1 MGLGIAPEHC
11 PYDLTG
17 LKWHAITGS
26 SGSNMKMP
34 ILVLGVVVLIAGIGT
49 WGYLYSMNMH
59 HTIQLGGLGLAVLG
73 AIIAVGGAM
82 MKRVSVGSTTGTG
95 QFACAKCGAKFG
107 SEAALNQHTKDKH
120 GM

>member
-1 MGLGIAPEHC
+1 MGIVGPDC
-11 PYDLTG
+11 SDR
-17 LKWHAITGS
+17 K
-26 SGSNMKMP
+26 MKMR
-34 ILVLGVVVLIAGIGT
+34 ILVLGVVVLVAGLGT
-49 WGYLYSMNMH
+49 WGYLYSMNIH

-73 AIIAVGGAM
+73 AIIAAGGAM
-82 MKRVSVGSTTGTG
+82 MKTVSVGDTRGTG

>member
-1 MGLGIAPEHC
+1 MACNYSVVWIEHENAHTRTGSGGSHCRYWNLGIPLLHEH
-11 PYDLTG
+11 
-17 LKWHAITGS
+17 A
-26 SGSNMKMP
+26 
-34 ILVLGVVVLIAGIGT
+34 
-49 WGYLYSMNMH
+49 

-73 AIIAVGGAM
+73 AIIAAGGAM

>member
-1 MGLGIAPEHC
+1 M
-11 PYDLTG
+11 
-17 LKWHAITGS
+17 
-26 SGSNMKMP
+26 SNVDPSRSDRKMKMP
-34 ILVLGVVVLIAGIGT
+34 MLVLGVVVLVAGLGT
-49 WGYLYSMNMH
+49 WGYLYSMNIH

-82 MKRVSVGSTTGTG
+82 KTVSVGATTGAG

-107 SEAALNQHTKDKH
+107 SEAALNQQTKDKH